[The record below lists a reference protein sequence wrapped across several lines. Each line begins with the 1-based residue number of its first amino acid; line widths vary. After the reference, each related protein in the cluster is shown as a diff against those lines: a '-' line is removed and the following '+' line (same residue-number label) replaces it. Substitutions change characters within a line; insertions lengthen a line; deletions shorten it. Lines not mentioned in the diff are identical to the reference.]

1 MALTK
6 KELEELEHAKALL
19 ENPGIAA
26 RLSDVVGSPIEHGM
40 KMLPAR
46 WQRAVHSATE
56 SALMKAADVAVST
69 LGKGGSTR
77 FRDNFHRVAV
87 AASGAAGGAFGLPA
101 LAIELPV
108 STTLMLRSI
117 ADIAAAEGE
126 DPRTIETKL
135 ACLMV
140 FALGSTKDKRDD
152 AAESGY
158 FAARSALATAVSE
171 ATKHLAQK
179 GLGKGVAPPLV
190 RLVTLIGSR
199 FGIVVSEK
207 AAAQAIPI
215 LGAAGGALVNT
226 VFIGHYQDMA
236 RGHFVVRRLER
247 AHGPEA
253 VREAYESLS
262 RPSRTGRSV
271 GERVVAVVAPSRR
284 PRNQG

>member
-1 MALTK
+1 MALSEA
-6 KELEELEHAKALL
+6 ELEELQRAKALL

-26 RLSDVVGSPIEHGM
+26 RLADIVGSPIERGM
-40 KMLPAR
+40 KMLPDK
-46 WQRAVHSATE
+46 WQRGVHGATE
-56 SALMKAADVAVST
+56 AALMKAADVAVST
-69 LGKGGSTR
+69 LRSGRSTR
-77 FRDNFHRVAV
+77 LRDNLHRVAV

-101 LAIELPV
+101 LALELPI

-126 DPRTIETKL
+126 DPRSIETKL

-140 FALGSTKDKRDD
+140 FALGSARDKSDD

-171 ATKHLAQK
+171 AAKHLAQK

-199 FGIVVSEK
+199 FGVVVSEK

-215 LGAAGGALVNT
+215 LGAAGGALINT

-247 AHGPEA
+247 VHGADA
-253 VREAYESLS
+253 VREAYERLPATLRGSS
-262 RPSRTGRSV
+262 PSAA
-271 GERVVAVVAPSRR
+271 AVRA
-284 PRNQG
+284 GG